1 MGTSEDGRPLGWN
14 LVEGVH
20 DSAQNSERTLW
31 LDGETRELAAAAFA
45 PDLSAVGGLRFSE
58 WSAREDHTNL
68 LLFRSDY
75 RQPFGTFE
83 GEVGGVRLRDGY
95 GVMEHHDVRW

>member
-1 MGTSEDGRPLGWN
+1 M
-14 LVEGVH
+14 
-20 DSAQNSERTLW
+20 
-31 LDGETRELAAAAFA
+31 
-45 PDLSAVGGLRFSE
+45 GGLRFTE

-83 GEVGGVRLRDGY
+83 GEVGGVRLREGY
-95 GVMEHHDVRW
+95 GVMEQHDVRW